1 MLYYNCEIWLSNN
14 LKVRQ
19 KQQLLAASSNALK
32 MLNNVSD
39 LRISYVQLHI
49 KEKRALPMNFAK
61 YRLAIQLYKIY
72 NGMEMNEDWI
82 DMNYQQNFNA
92 RNRMF
97 QINDYSRLKIGRNV
111 ICNRLN
117 ELNNQVNLDWLN
129 QSLISF
135 KLKMKSLL
143 LMN

>member
-1 MLYYNCEIWLSNN
+1 
-14 LKVRQ
+14 
-19 KQQLLAASSNALK
+19 
-32 MLNNVSD
+32 
-39 LRISYVQLHI
+39 
-49 KEKRALPMNFAK
+49 MNFAK

-97 QINDYSRLKIGRNV
+97 QINDYSRLKIARNV

-117 ELNNQVNLDWLN
+117 VLNNQVNLDWLN